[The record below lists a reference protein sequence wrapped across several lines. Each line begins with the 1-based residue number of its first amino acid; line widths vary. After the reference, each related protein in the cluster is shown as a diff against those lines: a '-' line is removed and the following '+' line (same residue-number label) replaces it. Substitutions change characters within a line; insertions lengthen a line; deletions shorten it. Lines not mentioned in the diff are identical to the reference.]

1 MTTGLV
7 KREEKWMRPPAKP
20 ELLGLARF
28 DKVLLHSINAFGNA
42 STHPIALR
50 LKGSISVVCLLP
62 VSQQ

>member
-20 ELLGLARF
+20 EPLGLARF

-42 STHPIALR
+42 CGWRIVISPAAGHVALVAFSSR
-50 LKGSISVVCLLP
+50 V
-62 VSQQ
+62 

>member
-1 MTTGLV
+1 
-7 KREEKWMRPPAKP
+7 MRPPAKP
-20 ELLGLARF
+20 ELLGLARY